1 MVVQEVKKN
10 AMQSAKCKRQQKLQE
25 WPNKQSSTFM
35 KNEKRTDQLRTI
47 RRPERPQKKHKWIIM
62 VFFPSLRKTTSQ
74 HLIE

>member
-1 MVVQEVKKN
+1 MVVQEVKK
-10 AMQSAKCKRQQKLQE
+10 MQCKVQSAKEQKLQE